1 MIGARAAR
9 ILEGISTFA
18 SSASAA
24 ARVAT
29 LTPEK
34 RQARWRCVVLKLLW
48 IFRALGMKTA
58 TTAAIGVNAYR
69 AIVEGVR
76 SVEKLAPEVF
86 RIFQG
91 EGVGKPLAPAA
102 EGGPVRPELCRHLE
116 LVRRGNK
123 TSKWWTCKGCGN
135 RYERMKIHDEECSVL
150 TTTILKPAATSETP
164 LTRSLARELL
174 ERDRLS
180 KKP

>member
-1 MIGARAAR
+1 MPKDQHGVPPLPSSSQSPQRPPSGAMIGARAAR
-9 ILEGISTFA
+9 ILEGISTVA

-29 LTPEK
+29 LTPEQ

-76 SVEKLAPEVF
+76 SGEKPTPEVF

-91 EGVGKPLAPAA
+91 EGVGKPLAPAT
-102 EGGPVRPELCRHLE
+102 EGGPVQPDMCRHLE

-123 TSKWWTCKGCGN
+123 TSKWS
-135 RYERMKIHDEECSVL
+135 RARA
-150 TTTILKPAATSETP
+150 AATATNG
-164 LTRSLARELL
+164 
-174 ERDRLS
+174 
-180 KKP
+180 